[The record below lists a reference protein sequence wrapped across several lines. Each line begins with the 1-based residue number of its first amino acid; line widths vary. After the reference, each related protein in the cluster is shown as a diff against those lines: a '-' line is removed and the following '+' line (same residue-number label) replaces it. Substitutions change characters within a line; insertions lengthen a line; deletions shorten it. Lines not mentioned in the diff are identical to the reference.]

1 MKPEG
6 SGQPKRLQK
15 PKYLVDAN
23 IILELELGQEKADI
37 CEKVLRKFCIGELE
51 GVLVD
56 FAIDTIVI
64 VMENYE
70 KTWDDIR
77 IFLSSLLGYRG
88 LHIHISSLLDRI
100 EATSHMKSHNLDFD
114 DAMALQAMNKNGIK
128 SIISYDKDFDRIPYI
143 KRIQPEELL

>member
-1 MKPEG
+1 MKPEE
-6 SGQPKRLQK
+6 SEQPKQK

-37 CEKVLRKFCIGELE
+37 CEKVLRKFCTGELE

-64 VMENYE
+64 IMENYG
-70 KTWDDIR
+70 KTWDEIR
-77 IFLSSLLGYRG
+77 LFLSSLIGYRG
-88 LHIHISSLLDRI
+88 LRIHTSSLLDRI
-100 EATSHMKSHNLDFD
+100 EATTHMKNHNLDFD
-114 DAMALQAMNKNGIK
+114 DAMALQAMNENGIER
-128 SIISYDKDFDRIPYI
+128 IITYDKDFDSIPHI